1 MLLLEEADARDG
13 VLDRGSALEV
23 AVLVVLLQD
32 LVDCR
37 PIQGAV
43 VVKVLQHPVQ
53 FLQPELQL
61 AVLAAHL
68 GQLFSFTAQFAK
80 VVHLHS
86 TGTPT
91 SNLRHIAVVAE
102 GALHLLLDIPLI
114 HHLDFIEQ
122 LLEEGLLLLREF
134 LQRQRT
140 NKGILPASPT
150 ANRWIRPRFPTRSR
164 MTVSEK

>member
-68 GQLFSFTAQFAK
+68 GQLFPFIAQFAK
-80 VVHLHS
+80 VVHLRS
-86 TGTPT
+86 TGTST

-102 GALHLLLDIPLI
+102 RALHLLLDIPLI
-114 HHLDFIEQ
+114 HHLDLIEQ

-150 ANRWIRPRFPTRSR
+150 ANR
-164 MTVSEK
+164 